1 MLVGTNLGYRAG
13 GRTILSA
20 LDIEVAGGEVLAL
33 VGPNGAGKST
43 LLGLLAGDLE
53 PATGE
58 VRIDGRPV
66 RRTRPAALARLRSVM
81 PQQTRLEFAFT
92 AAEVVGLGVRGGRG
106 GRADEAAVSAALT
119 QVDAAEL
126 ANRSFPSL
134 SGGEQARVTLARV
147 IAQDAPVVLLDE
159 PTAHLDLRH
168 QGLVLAVG
176 RNLAA
181 DRRAVVV
188 VLHDINLAARWADRV
203 MVLADGRVAAHGTPA
218 QTLTADTLSQVY
230 RHRIEVVDHPL
241 RGGPLALPA

>member
-1 MLVGTNLGYRAG
+1 MLAGTNLGYRAG
-13 GRTILSA
+13 GRAILSA
-20 LDIEVAGGEVLAL
+20 VDLEVAPGEVLAL

-66 RRTRPAALARLRSVM
+66 RGTRPAALARLRSVM
-81 PQQTRLEFAFT
+81 PQQTRLQFAFT
-92 AAEVVGLGVRGGRG
+92 AAEVVALGVPG
-106 GRADEAAVSAALT
+106 GRADEAAVSAALAR
-119 QVDAAEL
+119 VDAAEL
-126 ANRSFPSL
+126 ADRAFPSL

-168 QGLVLAVG
+168 QGVVLAVG
-176 RNLAA
+176 RDLAA

-188 VLHDINLAARWADRV
+188 VLHDVNLAARWADRV

-218 QTLTADTLSQVY
+218 QTLTADTLSRVY
-230 RHRIEVVDHPL
+230 HHRIEVVDHPL